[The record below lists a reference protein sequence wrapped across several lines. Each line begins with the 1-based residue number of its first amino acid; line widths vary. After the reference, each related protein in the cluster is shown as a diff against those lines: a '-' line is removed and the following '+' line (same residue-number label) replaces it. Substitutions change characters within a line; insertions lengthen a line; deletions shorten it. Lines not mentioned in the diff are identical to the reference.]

1 MTEGA
6 GKDEFPACSRFR
18 YRKGPGW
25 LAMVPTMD
33 MSAKQSTSTDAQHMQ
48 RARYFRTM
56 ALTASTADVAI
67 TLVRLAVHYERLA
80 RQQSPAIAVTG
91 ETDETQP
98 DATRP
103 RQRGA
108 THILW

>member
-1 MTEGA
+1 
-6 GKDEFPACSRFR
+6 
-18 YRKGPGW
+18 
-25 LAMVPTMD
+25 MVPTME
-33 MSAKQSTSTDAQHMQ
+33 MSAKQSTSTDTHHMR

-80 RQQSPAIAVTG
+80 RLKSPAIADG
-91 ETDETQP
+91 SDETQQ
-98 DATRP
+98 DAARAG
-103 RQRGA
+103 QHSA

>member
-1 MTEGA
+1 MVQ
-6 GKDEFPACSRFR
+6 
-18 YRKGPGW
+18 
-25 LAMVPTMD
+25 AMDT
-33 MSAKQSTSTDAQHMQ
+33 SAKQSTSTDAHHMR

-80 RQQSPAIAVTG
+80 RQKSPATAVSG

-98 DATRP
+98 EATQP
-103 RQRGA
+103 RQHNA

>member
-1 MTEGA
+1 M
-6 GKDEFPACSRFR
+6 
-18 YRKGPGW
+18 
-25 LAMVPTMD
+25 MD
-33 MSAKQSTSTDAQHMQ
+33 TSAKQSTSTEAHHMQ

-80 RQQSPAIAVTG
+80 SQISPAIAVTG

-98 DATRP
+98 EPTRP
-103 RQRGA
+103 RRHGA